1 MIACWVWWKEDFQD
15 KRRFMIYRTA
25 CIQGYRDIVREI
37 IGCDLTEVLDVLL
50 LLIASVLIHRFR
62 HVMEIYVRDENRSAV

>member
-1 MIACWVWWKEDFQD
+1 
-15 KRRFMIYRTA
+15 MIYRTA